1 MQPYHAL
8 AARASFRD
16 RQFISKINEKRFHL
30 SGRSIWSASHVG
42 WWPPRKMV
50 ANWPLPDD
58 RLLNASRFRADED
71 NLELLLD
78 DDLIVDAR

>member
-16 RQFISKINEKRFHL
+16 RQFINKINGKRFL
-30 SGRSIWSASHVG
+30 PERPAQSCRPGIW
-42 WWPPRKMV
+42 MV
-50 ANWPLPDD
+50 APRPDD
-58 RLLNASRFRADED
+58 RMLHASRFGADED

>member
-1 MQPYHAL
+1 MGNVFTW
-8 AARASFRD
+8 AA
-16 RQFISKINEKRFHL
+16 
-30 SGRSIWSASHVG
+30 RSIWSTSHVG

-58 RLLNASRFRADED
+58 RMLNASRFRADED

>member
-1 MQPYHAL
+1 MQPYHTL
-8 AARASFRD
+8 AARASFCD
-16 RQFISKINEKRFHL
+16 RQFISKINGRRFCL
-30 SGRSIWSASHVG
+30 NGPLNLVG
-42 WWPPRKMV
+42 LAYGMVADRKMV

-58 RLLNASRFRADED
+58 RMPNASRFRADED

>member
-1 MQPYHAL
+1 
-8 AARASFRD
+8 
-16 RQFISKINEKRFHL
+16 
-30 SGRSIWSASHVG
+30 VG

-58 RLLNASRFRADED
+58 RLLLASRFRADED

>member
-1 MQPYHAL
+1 MVA
-8 AARASFRD
+8 D
-16 RQFISKINEKRFHL
+16 
-30 SGRSIWSASHVG
+30 
-42 WWPPRKMV
+42 RKMV

-58 RLLNASRFRADED
+58 RMLHASRFRADED